1 MSTKNETIGGLAG
14 GLIGGTMATLGLMK
28 IVKPPVPVITS
39 SKTKIS
45 LQSVSAGGSV
55 TLLSSTTYKFAVI
68 LFHGDGDPQVT
79 LTVKVGTATYTL
91 SGDEQA
97 IEVVA
102 NEAVEI
108 TAINTDTTSSHNTP
122 TIEIVSISW

>member
-28 IVKPPVPVITS
+28 IVKPAIPVITS

-68 LFHGDGDPQVT
+68 LFHGDGDSQVT
-79 LTVKVGTATYTL
+79 LSVKVGTATYTL

-97 IEVVA
+97 IELVA

-108 TAINTDTTSSHNTP
+108 TATNTDTTSSHNTP